1 MGIFALYKGEEML
14 STGTV
19 YEIAKDLDVE
29 VRTIKY
35 YATKAYKRKLSKRKN
50 SRNARELV
58 KLDNEVVEE
67 KWHKQ

>member
-19 YEIAKDLDVE
+19 YEIAKDLGVE

-35 YATKAYKRKLSKRKN
+35 YGINAYKRKLEKRN
-50 SRNARELV
+50 VRNARELV
-58 KLDNEVVEE
+58 KLDNE
-67 KWHKQ
+67 